1 MKKIPILI
9 GAFTTKS
16 FVYSYIRYQ
25 DNGRATAKAPLNMMR
40 YLRPNKRYKSFSDAP
55 FTLRIATSRER
66 CLMSNNEIPNKP
78 RQTITIAMQAKRA

>member
-1 MKKIPILI
+1 MYPPANTPKSEDKAIEMVDI
-9 GAFTTKS
+9 GPATEISIDKLS
-16 FVYSYIRYQ
+16 EKRYQ

-66 CLMSNNEIPNKP
+66 CLM
-78 RQTITIAMQAKRA
+78 